1 MDIAPVLRHAFT
13 QGPGKTIVTAPIV
26 VREVPPTTAG
36 QLPPGRSGSRSV
48 PLPPRTVDLL
58 ERIPFWTGRV
68 DAAAMDR
75 DEVHGRVVTTAFGY
89 QRREPWNEYPDHRG
103 YASVRSRYPVHA
115 FAVGGGEDWFADMY
129 GHRLVGRDRTGHG
142 RTGPV
147 DSVALTGRYTHLPY
161 YYELLRGSLVDL
173 EVGINLRSLC
183 VALELFGVPSTVRV
197 PDATGPGLLHRLG
210 LVPDGEWSLP
220 LTVDLAGSEPESE
233 PEPDRRAGEI
243 TAAVPGTT
251 GGLPDPWLR
260 EIVRYNREQ
269 AVPRTGVL
277 ASPHVP
283 EVPEVQQA
291 VPVLPPAGPAREQSW
306 AEVLYR
312 RSSGKMPRGLPGITG
327 RPRRLDSA
335 ALADALAWCR
345 VPPPS
350 PELRA
355 VQKHLRI
362 TLAVQNVDGCPPGVY
377 RVTPD
382 GESLVTE
389 DASICARLEGCYGT
403 PLTARNGNAIRH
415 ASMVWFVSVRLPELL
430 ADLGTGAWTTA
441 QHCAGWAAHGISLAA
456 AQHGMYAR
464 PSRAFEDILTQPV
477 LSTDPGETTL
487 LSVVC
492 GTERYTEPAL
502 DLRV

>member
-1 MDIAPVLRHAFT
+1 MDIAPVLRHAFA

-26 VREVPPTTAG
+26 VREVPPTTFD
-36 QLPPGRSGSRSV
+36 QLPPGRSGRRAV
-48 PLPPRTVDLL
+48 PLPLRTVDLL
-58 ERIPFWTGRV
+58 ERAPFWTGRV
-68 DAAAMDR
+68 DTTAMDR
-75 DEVHGRVVTTAFGY
+75 DEVLGRVVTAAFGY

-115 FAVGGGEDWFADMY
+115 FVVRDGEDWFADPY
-129 GHRLVGRDRTGHG
+129 GHRLVGRDGTGAG
-142 RTGPV
+142 GTAPADGI
-147 DSVALTGRYTHLPY
+147 ALTGRYTHLPY

-197 PDATGPGLLHRLG
+197 PDAAGPGLLHRLG

-220 LTVDLAGSEPESE
+220 LTVELAEAEAEAGP
-233 PEPDRRAGEI
+233 PPGAGAGE
-243 TAAVPGTT
+243 TAASVPATT
-251 GGLPDPWLR
+251 GGLPDPWLG
-260 EIVRYNREQ
+260 EIVRHNRAQ
-269 AVPRTGVL
+269 AVPQPGGPAPRQ
-277 ASPHVP
+277 VP
-283 EVPEVQQA
+283 EVRRA
-291 VPVLPPAGPAREQSW
+291 VPASPSAAAGERSW

-312 RSSGKMPRGLPGITG
+312 RSSGRMPRGLPGITG
-327 RPRRLDSA
+327 RPRRLPA
-335 ALADALAWCR
+335 EALTDALAWCR

-350 PELRA
+350 PELRS
-355 VQKHLRI
+355 VQQYLR
-362 TLAVQNVDGCPPGVY
+362 TTVAVQNIEGHPAGVY

-382 GESLVTE
+382 GASLLTE
-389 DASICARLEGCYGT
+389 DAAVCARLEACYGT

-415 ASMVWFVSVRLPELL
+415 ASMLWFVSVDLPALL
-430 ADLGTGAWTTA
+430 ADLGAGAWTTA
-441 QHCAGWAAHGISLAA
+441 QHCAGWAAHGVSLAA
-456 AQHGMYAR
+456 ARHGLYAR

-477 LSTDPGETTL
+477 LSTAPGETTL